1 MFSNFAITTDSSA
14 LDDGS
19 YLFDQSNGDLLS
31 MPLSNDSIHL
41 KGGIV
46 PLSGI
51 GNLGSGRESASSS
64 VLFGDSHDTSELSA
78 GNLSGREDRES
89 STPGA
94 FINGYGANY
103 SPSPLQYSFTP
114 YPVTGNGTHSMHNK
128 SSSNVNGNLVHRVT
142 NEPVTSHEES
152 EPTLKEPQGTHTFM
166 VRTPQS
172 LERESQTSSTPDIN
186 QSQEQPRKHHRVN
199 SNPLRGKVTELRANS
214 SIPAEM
220 SWPEYGRQ
228 CILAAENSRLNPF
241 ALHPAEY
248 KLLRDHINH
257 AQVTVYLNIRNGI
270 LRLWHRNPLV
280 YVSAEE
286 AAGCTRDRRYFGLA
300 NVAYLWLLRNGY
312 INFGCVEVPDTA
324 ASIPR
329 MKSKGSRRIVLVIGA
344 GMSGLG
350 CARHLD
356 GLFAQLGNELS
367 EQCERAPKITVLEA
381 RPRIG
386 GRVYS
391 HPFLNQ
397 SNSTLPSGHRCTAE
411 MGAQIVT
418 GFEHGNPLNAII
430 RGQLGIPYHG
440 LRDNTILY
448 DYDGTVVERS
458 HDSLVEKLYNDVLE
472 RASVYRNKPPAQRT
486 VEGDRNLMNIGR
498 ESTDSGGLT
507 IAELENSDIPLL
519 ASDKS
524 TASTTEAKPNSGV
537 EKLAGRA
544 YQLSAGFNADI
555 TAAEAVQSMGWTLKA
570 GASTSQTLNLD
581 TIAHAS
587 EYPTLGQTMDDGLK
601 QYQALV
607 DLKPRDMRLLNWHH
621 ANLEYANAVS
631 VNQLSLSGWDQDIG
645 NEFEGQ
651 HSEVIGGYQQVPR
664 GLWQAPSQ
672 LDVRFN
678 APVKSIQYNTDEGY
692 TGRAVRVVCNN
703 GEVYEADKVVITTPL
718 GVLKSGSVTFQPP
731 LPDWK
736 QGVIERMGFGL
747 LNKVCPLQV
756 MSVTPLTELQIILVY
771 EKAFWEVDR
780 DMFGLLNE
788 AEHEASLRPEDYTN
802 KRGRF
807 YLFWNCI
814 KTSGK
819 PVLVALMA
827 GDAAHYAENTSNDQL
842 VKEVTDRLDSM
853 FAPNVVPL
861 PSETIVTRWKKDPFA
876 RGSYSYVGPK
886 TQTGDYDVMARPH
899 GPLHF
904 AGEATCGTHP
914 ATVHGAYLSG
924 LRVAAEVAESMI
936 GPIKV
941 PSPLVEKKVVRSEQP
956 STFPALDP
964 KRKLEPAVSST
975 QENKNARVHRD
986 EDYEAAIIGAI
997 LEQIGERPIKPG
1009 RSGVNPFLLYTKDFW
1024 YICKKECDDARR
1036 AATGNP
1042 EAKASKQEIRTAI
1055 GLQWRTA
1062 SDDVKMPYLDQAV
1075 NARQDATANAA
1086 SFKEQVANWDDEA
1099 VRIRK
1104 EYIQQ
1109 NPPASG
1115 NEDLILNSRTAI
1127 ELGAGKRL
1135 RRL

>member
-1 MFSNFAITTDSSA
+1 MFSTFASTTDPSA
-14 LDDGS
+14 LDDGT
-19 YLFDQSNGDLLS
+19 YLFDQSNDDLLS
-31 MPLSNDSIHL
+31 LPLSNDSIHL
-41 KGGIV
+41 KGNIAPISG
-46 PLSGI
+46 LS
-51 GNLGSGRESASSS
+51 NLGYGRDSATSS
-64 VLFGDSHDTSELSA
+64 VHFSDSHDTSEAIADL
-78 GNLSGREDRES
+78 REG

-94 FINGYGANY
+94 GVNVYGSNY
-103 SPSPLQYSFTP
+103 TPSPLQYPITP
-114 YPVTGNGTHSMHNK
+114 HPTTGINVNRFENK
-128 SSSNVNGNLVHRVT
+128 SRSHMNGDILHKVANELINSNQERQ
-142 NEPVTSHEES
+142 PM
-152 EPTLKEPQGTHTFM
+152 LKEAQGTHMFM
-166 VRTPQS
+166 ARTPQS
-172 LERESQTSSTPDIN
+172 LSRDSQPSSTPEIT
-186 QSQEQPRKHHRVN
+186 QPQDQPTKHRRVN
-199 SNPLRGKVTELRANS
+199 SNSTKGKSSELRANS
-214 SIPAEM
+214 SIPTEM
-220 SWPEYGRQ
+220 SWPEFGRQ

-248 KLLRDHINH
+248 KLLRNHINH
-257 AQVTVYLNIRNGI
+257 AQVTIYLNIRNAI

-280 YVSAEE
+280 YVSLEE
-286 AAGCTRDRRYFGLA
+286 AAGCSRDKRYFGLA
-300 NVAYLWLLRNGY
+300 NVAYQWLLRNGY

-324 ASIPR
+324 TSIPR
-329 MKSKGSRRIVLVIGA
+329 AKAKGPRRTIIVVGA

-350 CARHLD
+350 CARHLE
-356 GLFAQLGNELS
+356 GVFAQLGDELAS
-367 EQCERAPKITVLEA
+367 ESERAPKIIVLEA
-381 RPRIG
+381 RPRVG

-397 SNSTLPSGHRCTAE
+397 SGSTLPPGHRCTAE

-448 DYDGTVVERS
+448 DYDGTVVERTQ
-458 HDSLVEKLYNDVLE
+458 DALVEKLYNDVLE
-472 RASVYRNKPPAQRT
+472 RASVYRNKPAAQRT
-486 VEGDRNLMNIGR
+486 VEGDRNLILFGR
-498 ESTDSGGLT
+498 EPTDTGGSS
-507 IAELENSDIPLL
+507 IAELEQSNTPLS
-519 ASDKS
+519 ANDKS
-524 TASTTEAKPNSGV
+524 KASTTEEKPTSGV

-544 YQLSAGFNADI
+544 YQLSAGFNANI
-555 TAAEAVQSMGWTLKA
+555 TASEAVQSMGWALKH
-570 GASTSQTLNLD
+570 GASTGQSLDLD

-587 EYPTLGQTMDDGLK
+587 DFPTLGQTMDEGLR

-607 DLKPRDMRLLNWHH
+607 DMKPRDMRLLNWHH
-621 ANLEYANAVS
+621 ANLEYANAVN

-664 GLWQAPSQ
+664 GLWQAPTQ

-678 APVKSIQYNTDEGY
+678 TPIKSIHYNTDELRVGK
-692 TGRAVRVVCNN
+692 AVRIECSN
-703 GEVYEADKVVITTPL
+703 GEIYEADKVVITTPL
-718 GVLKSGSVTFQPP
+718 GVLKSGSVSFQPP

-747 LNKVCPLQV
+747 LNK
-756 MSVTPLTELQIILVY
+756 IILVY
-771 EKAFWEVDR
+771 ETAFWEADR

-788 AEHEASLRPEDYTN
+788 AENEASLQPEDYTA

-807 YLFWNCI
+807 YLFWNCL

-827 GDAAHYAENTSNDQL
+827 GDSAHYAENTSNDQL
-842 VKEVTDRLDSM
+842 VKEVTDRLDAM
-853 FAPNVVPL
+853 FAPNHVPL

-876 RGSYSYVGPK
+876 RGSYSYVGPT
-886 TQTGDYDVMARPH
+886 TQAGDYDVMARPH

-924 LRVAAEVAESMI
+924 LRAAAEVAGAI
-936 GPIKV
+936 VGPIKV
-941 PSPLVEKKVVRSEQP
+941 PHPLVEKKIVKLEQP
-956 STFPALDP
+956 FSAAIFDP

-975 QENKNARVHRD
+975 HDNNPRQAHRD

-997 LEQIGERPIKPG
+997 LEEIGERPIKPG

-1024 YICKKECDDARR
+1024 YICKKECDEIRR
-1036 AATGNP
+1036 AATKNP

-1055 GLQWRTA
+1055 GLGWRTA
-1062 SDDVKMPYLDQAV
+1062 SDDVKKPYLDQAV
-1075 NARQDATANAA
+1075 NAREDATANAA
-1086 SFKEQVANWDDEA
+1086 SFKDNVATWDKEA
-1099 VRIRK
+1099 ARIRT
-1104 EYIQQ
+1104 EYIQK
-1109 NPPASG
+1109 NPPAGG
-1115 NEDLILNSRTAI
+1115 NEDMILNSRTAI